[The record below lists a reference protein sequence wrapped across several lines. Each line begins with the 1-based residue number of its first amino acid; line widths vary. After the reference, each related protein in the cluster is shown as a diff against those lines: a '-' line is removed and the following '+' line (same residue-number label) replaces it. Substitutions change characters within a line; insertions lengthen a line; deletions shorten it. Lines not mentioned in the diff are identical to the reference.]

1 MSKDVDKNLDNEI
14 EFIIKRNES
23 SVEHNMIEQ
32 LLFKY
37 KRRNDIHELKTVK
50 PMNHKNQD

>member
-37 KRRNDIHELKTVK
+37 KPRNDIHELKTVK